1 MATAALDPLRPIF
14 RAPREGRA
22 YDMPTMRAVFKADG
36 AETANRFSVS
46 EWWLAPHS
54 IGPGR
59 HSHAANDEL
68 FLVIEGT
75 ASILVGDDW
84 LEAPKGAFVMI
95 PAGVEHDFENRTGER
110 MGLFNV
116 FLPGGFEQNMPA
128 IVDWFRDHPS
138 A

>member
-1 MATAALDPLRPIF
+1 MVRP
-14 RAPREGRA
+14 APRKLAAIVRGPGEGRA
-22 YDMPTMRAVFKADG
+22 YEMPTMRAIFKADG
-36 AETANRFSVS
+36 AETDSRFSVS
-46 EWWLAPHS
+46 EWWLAPNS
-54 IGPGR
+54 TGPGR
-59 HSHAANDEL
+59 HSHEANEEL

-75 ASILVGDDW
+75 ASILVGNAW
-84 LEAPKGAFVMI
+84 IEAAKGSFVMI
-95 PAGVEHDFENRTGER
+95 PAGVEHDFENRTAET